1 MNAAEKTFLG
11 STNWT
16 ERVGPT
22 AALAMIDKHKS
33 ENVSDKLHIL
43 GKKYR
48 KVGKKIASETGLNIS
63 VSGIYP
69 MSSFSFNEKD
79 PLKLRA
85 YFVQEMLKENILA
98 GSQFY
103 AMYSHTE
110 KNVDRYLNVVQ
121 NIFYKLKKV
130 IEKGS
135 IDKELIGE
143 PAVAGF
149 KRLN

>member
-1 MNAAEKTFLG
+1 
-11 STNWT
+11 
-16 ERVGPT
+16 
-22 AALAMIDKHKS
+22 
-33 ENVSDKLHIL
+33 
-43 GKKYR
+43 
-48 KVGKKIASETGLNIS
+48 
-63 VSGIYP
+63 

-121 NIFYKLKKV
+121 KYFYKLKKV

-143 PAVAGF
+143 ACGSW
-149 KRLN
+149 L